1 MCLFSLLD
9 CGRQGWLCHD
19 SAHQHGLAPGVP
31 GNKVQDTQTAMLR
44 GAGASVEEAAGTS
57 AERCARLVWTEG
69 LEIAAGRGS
78 GSQDKDSGSGWAEV
92 GHGHLLLGPEQAGSK
107 CISEAFC
114 LLCHFI
120 LDWGGPSSWHW
131 GDTGL

>member
-1 MCLFSLLD
+1 MSLHISTVWHQAYRVTKCRMHRQLFSEA
-9 CGRQGWLCHD
+9 QGPQWRRPQEPVPSD
-19 SAHQHGLAPGVP
+19 APGLC
-31 GNKVQDTQTAMLR
+31 GQKAW
-44 GAGASVEEAAGTS
+44 
-57 AERCARLVWTEG
+57 RL
-69 LEIAAGRGS
+69 LLGRGS

-131 GDTGL
+131 VTLVCIEYRVSVSLAAEPRS